1 MFGIKK
7 TGIAIDTVKLST
19 ISFVLNGLGLLLN
32 ILLTNTLG
40 TAAVGVMT
48 LITTVFGF
56 IIVLAN
62 GNIFVSTERFV
73 SEEIGAGNRNFKS
86 IMRFSLTFSLVL
98 SGTFTLFSLFFA
110 EKLAVISGDANIE
123 TAIRIMALSLPPAG
137 VGSCI
142 KGFFHAKRQVKFPL
156 IGDVFE
162 FSCRYV
168 ILMFGII
175 VFIPNGVS
183 IYLLISIAMLIAEV
197 SSCVFYIFNYVSEY
211 KIFSKL
217 PENNKRI
224 ITVKTYMKL
233 NLPII
238 LSGYV
243 TMTMSAL
250 NDVLV
255 PVALL
260 DYHENAEKAMSEYGL
275 FESIIIPV
283 IFYPSFI
290 LTSLQTLIIP
300 EIARANSA
308 ENHFRVNYLIDK
320 LFRKTLT
327 FALFVSAVLLTEGA
341 ELGELL
347 CPSDNLAAKT
357 LRLMFFAIP
366 FIYMEIILEGILRG
380 LGKQGFS
387 TVNSLFEYVIRI
399 GTVIIATRFLGFYG
413 VLLSYYLSNILSNI
427 VRVIKVCSTVKLKFN
442 TLEYIIKPILA
453 SSFCVLTAKALS
465 SIIFSGKIFSVA
477 GFLLTASILYLIIIE
492 ISDRYFYTEFKFSE
506 RNQEILLKSTTA

>member
-1 MFGIKK
+1 
-7 TGIAIDTVKLST
+7 
-19 ISFVLNGLGLLLN
+19 
-32 ILLTNTLG
+32 
-40 TAAVGVMT
+40 
-48 LITTVFGF
+48 
-56 IIVLAN
+56 
-62 GNIFVSTERFV
+62 VSTERFV

-86 IMRFSLTFSLVL
+86 IMRFSLTFSIVL
-98 SGTFTLFSLFFA
+98 SSTFAIFSLVFSG
-110 EKLAVISGDANIE
+110 KLAAISGDENIE
-123 TAIRIMALSLPPAG
+123 TAIRIMAMSLPFAG

-142 KGFFHAKRQVKFPL
+142 KGYFHAKRQVKFPL

-175 VFIPNGVS
+175 FLIQNGVS
-183 IYLLISIAMLIAEV
+183 IYLLISISMLTAEIL
-197 SSCVFYIFNYVSEY
+197 SCIFYVYNFANEY
-211 KIFSKL
+211 KVFSKL

-224 ITVKTYMKL
+224 ITVKTYMTL

-255 PVALL
+255 PIALL
-260 DYHENAEKAMSEYGL
+260 DYHENTEKAMSEYGL

-300 EIARANSA
+300 EIARANA
-308 ENHFRVNYLIDK
+308 AVNHFRVNYLIDK
-320 LFRKTLT
+320 LFRKTMT
-327 FALFVSAVLLTEGA
+327 FAVFVSAVLLIGGENI
-341 ELGELL
+341 GELL
-347 CPSDNLAAKT
+347 CPHDNLAAKT
-357 LRLMFFAIP
+357 LRLMFFVIP

-413 VLLSYYLSNILSNI
+413 VLLSYYASNIISNV

-442 TLEYIIKPILA
+442 LLEYIAKPILSSA
-453 SSFCVLTAKALS
+453 FCVIIAKCFSSFIFDGVAFSAL
-465 SIIFSGKIFSVA
+465 
-477 GFLLTASILYLIIIE
+477 GFLIIASILYLIITE
-492 ISDRYFYTEFKFSE
+492 ISDRYFYTEFKLSS
-506 RNQEILLKSTTA
+506 KTTA

>member
-1 MFGIKK
+1 MFGIRK

-86 IMRFSLTFSLVL
+86 IMRFSLTFSIII
-98 SGTFTLFSLFFA
+98 SGTFAIFSLFFA
-110 EKLAVISGDANIE
+110 EKLAAISGDENIE

-142 KGFFHAKRQVKFPL
+142 KGYFHAKRQVKFPL

-168 ILMFGII
+168 ILMFGIL
-175 VFIPNGVS
+175 VLLPNGVS
-183 IYLLISIAMLIAEV
+183 IYLLISIAMLVAEIL
-197 SSCVFYIFNYVSEY
+197 SCVFYVYNFANEY
-211 KIFSKL
+211 KVFSKL
-217 PENNKRI
+217 PESNKRI
-224 ITVKTYMKL
+224 ITVKTYMTL

-255 PVALL
+255 PIALL
-260 DYHENAEKAMSEYGL
+260 DYHENTEKAMSEYGL

-300 EIARANSA
+300 EIARANAA

-320 LFRKTLT
+320 LFRKTMM
-327 FALFVSAVLLTEGA
+327 FAIFISAILFNG
-341 ELGELL
+341 GEEIGKML

-357 LRLMFFAIP
+357 LRLMFFVIP

-387 TVNSLFEYVIRI
+387 TVNSLFEYIIRI

-413 VLLSYYLSNILSNI
+413 VLLSYYASNIISNV
-427 VRVIKVCSTVKLKFN
+427 VRIIKVCDTVKLKFN
-442 TLEYIIKPILA
+442 LREYIAKPIIA
-453 SSFCVLTAKALS
+453 SAFCVITAKC
-465 SIIFSGKIFSVA
+465 FSKILFNGNLLA
-477 GFLLTASILYLIIIE
+477 TIGFLLIASILYLVIIE
-492 ISDRYFYTEFKFSE
+492 ISDRYFYTEFEFISSK
-506 RNQEILLKSTTA
+506 TA

>member
-1 MFGIKK
+1 MFGIHK

-40 TAAVGVMT
+40 TAAVGIMT

-98 SGTFTLFSLFFA
+98 SGTFALFSLVFA
-110 EKLAVISGDANIE
+110 GKLAAISGDENIE
-123 TAIRIMALSLPPAG
+123 TAIRIMALSLPFAG

-142 KGFFHAKRQVKFPL
+142 KGYFHAKRKVKFPL

-175 VFIPNGVS
+175 VLIPNGIS
-183 IYLLISIAMLIAEV
+183 IYLLISIAMLAAEV
-197 SSCVFYIFNYVSEY
+197 LSSVFYVYNFANEY
-211 KIFSKL
+211 KVFSKL
-217 PENNKRI
+217 PETNKRI
-224 ITVKTYMKL
+224 ITVKTYMTL

-255 PVALL
+255 PIALL
-260 DYHENAEKAMSEYGL
+260 DYHENTEKAMSEYGL

-300 EIARANSA
+300 EIARANA
-308 ENHFRVNYLIDK
+308 AKNHFRVNYLIDK
-320 LFRKTLT
+320 LFRKTLM
-327 FALFVSAVLLTEGA
+327 FAIFISMVLLAGGEGI
-341 ELGELL
+341 GELL

-357 LRLMFFAIP
+357 LRLMFFVVP

-387 TVNSLFEYVIRI
+387 TVNSLFEYIIRI

-413 VLLSYYLSNILSNI
+413 VLLSYYASNI
-427 VRVIKVCSTVKLKFN
+427 VSNVVRIVKVCNTINLTFN
-442 TLEYIIKPILA
+442 PVEYLLKPILA
-453 SSFCVLTAKALS
+453 SAFCVITAKCFSEL
-465 SIIFSGKIFSVA
+465 IFDGNLFTTI
-477 GFLLTASILYLIIIE
+477 GFLLTASILFLLIVE
-492 ISDRYFYTEFKFSE
+492 ISDRYFYTEFKLS
-506 RNQEILLKSTTA
+506 NKATA